1 MLEIKQLNKSFAAH
15 HVLKSLDLSIQ
26 AKALTAIIGP
36 NGCGK
41 STLFNLLT
49 GELKPDSGDILF
61 QGKSLLGLKPRQIA
75 QRGVLR
81 KFQIPGIYPQM
92 TVAEHLRLPF
102 IIQGNKIN
110 QAQITATAQQMGLSE
125 CLFQKGALLATGQK
139 QWLELAMLVLL
150 SPTLLLLDEP
160 IAGMTETE
168 TKTTLRLLQQLNAQG
183 LTIVTIEH
191 NMDFVKRLTDDIV
204 VMMDGQVIQRGDYQ
218 TIAADKR
225 IRDDYLGTLYS

>member
-15 HVLKSLDLSIQ
+15 HVLKNLDLSIQ

-110 QAQITATAQQMGLSE
+110 QTQIAATAQQMGLSE
-125 CLFQKGALLATGQK
+125 WLFQKGGLLATGQK

-191 NMDFVKRLTDDIV
+191 NMDFVKHLTDDIV

-218 TIAADKR
+218 TIAADKH
-225 IRDDYLGTLYS
+225 IRDNYLGTLYS